1 MTSGTVIKRTVL
13 AQPCGFSGEDNIP
26 LQLPGAIPIWPPTT
40 IDDLRRLA
48 KRIEQKMLKEEA
60 VNSYC

>member
-13 AQPCGFSGEDNIP
+13 AQPCGFSGEDNIS

-40 IDDLRRLA
+40 IADLRRLA
-48 KRIEQKMLKEEA
+48 KRIKRRVLKEE
-60 VNSYC
+60 